1 MKKGATNKERL
12 YMKLKIFIV
21 MSCLLVLAGEAQ
33 SAERVRI
40 GVSNYNISNL
50 TVGVAHTKD
59 FFKQE
64 GIDAEIVRM
73 NPNVATMALVSGDVD
88 YTTLIGSVIGA
99 NLKGAKLKMIACS
112 QDRTPLAFVSKPE
125 LKSVKD
131 LKGKTIAVGSYGSTP
146 DIVARMVVKHFGLD
160 PEADIKVLALGT
172 DAARLAA
179 LKEGVVDVIIVAP
192 PVDFEG
198 QKMGFNILS
207 RAGDIFRF
215 PYNGL
220 GTSVKKISENPTEV
234 KKVLRAVIRAN
245 RYIRQNK
252 EGAVQVLVN
261 WTKTK
266 PEFAAAAYDSTA
278 GVFSLDGTIP
288 EDGLRIV
295 IDNFRR
301 SMNISRQVPLAEV
314 SDSTLLADVQRELG
328 IKK

>member
-1 MKKGATNKERL
+1 
-12 YMKLKIFIV
+12 MKLKIFTTII
-21 MSCLLVLAGEAQ
+21 LLGFFVGR
-33 SAERVRI
+33 AETADRVRI
-40 GVSNYNISNL
+40 GVSNYSISNL
-50 TVGVAHTKD
+50 TVGVAKTKD

-112 QDRTPLAFVSKPE
+112 QDRTPLAFVAKPE

-172 DAARLAA
+172 DASRLAA
-179 LKEGVVDVIIVAP
+179 LKEGVVDAIIVAP

-198 QKMGFNILS
+198 QKMGFNILN

-220 GTSVKKISENPTEV
+220 GTSVKKISENPDEV
-234 KKVLRAVIRAN
+234 KRVLRALIRAN
-245 RYIRQNK
+245 RYIRQTKKGRFKSWSIGPRQNLNLPPPLTTP
-252 EGAVQVLVN
+252 APVSSA
-261 WTKTK
+261 WTGPFQKTG
-266 PEFAAAAYDSTA
+266 FAS
-278 GVFSLDGTIP
+278 
-288 EDGLRIV
+288 
-295 IDNFRR
+295 
-301 SMNISRQVPLAEV
+301 
-314 SDSTLLADVQRELG
+314 
-328 IKK
+328 